1 MTRLLLVRHANTEAN
16 GKRLS
21 GRDAGIGLDPEGR
34 KQAQWLAARLARLPV
49 ARVYSSPLRRAMET
63 AEAIATVVRCDVEPR
78 EEFLEIEFGRWSGL
92 DFDELARD
100 VRFRRFNAFRS
111 CADVPGGE
119 SMLQAQA
126 RMIAGLSLVRAR
138 HPHERVV
145 VVSHGDL
152 IRAAIAHYAGIAID
166 LFQRIEIST
175 GSLSE
180 IELDEDNVRILRIN
194 EADARV

>member
-63 AEAIATVVRCDVEPR
+63 AEAIATLVRCNVEPR
-78 EEFLEIEFGRWSGL
+78 EEFLEIEFGHWSGR

-152 IRAAIAHYAGIAID
+152 IRAAIAHYAGIALD